1 MISVIIPVLDDERRI
16 VTLLDHLNKIRNT
29 FSLEIIVVDGGSEK
43 VPELSRWPWV
53 RSIKTGNGRAIQ
65 MNAGAKTA
73 KGDLLYFVHA
83 DALPPSSFPEDIS
96 AAVRNGHALGCYR
109 SRLVPSNVL
118 TNINSYFS
126 RFNSRFSGGGD
137 QTLYIKKEIFDKEG
151 GFNES
156 YCIMED
162 FELVRR
168 LKPKYGYY
176 IIPKEVM
183 VSARKYKANNYL
195 QVTLANYKA
204 FKMFERGEKPERIKN
219 AYYSWIKRGD

>member
-1 MISVIIPVLDDERRI
+1 MISVIIPVLNDEKRI
-16 VTLLDHLNKIRNT
+16 ATLLDHLNKIRNT
-29 FSLEIIVVDGGSEK
+29 FSLETIVVDGGSEK
-43 VPELSRWPWV
+43 ISEFTKWPWV
-53 RSIKTGNGRAIQ
+53 RCLKSRRGRAIQ
-65 MNAGAKTA
+65 MNAGAKIA

-83 DALPPSSFPEDIS
+83 DALPPLSFSEDIS
-96 AAVRNGHALGCYR
+96 AAVRNGHSLGCFR

-126 RFNSRFSGGGD
+126 KFNSRFSGGGD

-151 GFNES
+151 GFDEN

-168 LKPKYGYY
+168 LRPKYGYY

-195 QVTLANYKA
+195 KVTVANYRA
-204 FKMFERGEKPERIKN
+204 FKMFERGEKSENIRM